1 MSIMGLIALA
11 GIVVRNGIVL
21 IEFIE
26 DSRQEGMDV
35 KEAVIKAASARFR
48 PNKTTPKNYQR
59 S

>member
-1 MSIMGLIALA
+1 MGLIALA